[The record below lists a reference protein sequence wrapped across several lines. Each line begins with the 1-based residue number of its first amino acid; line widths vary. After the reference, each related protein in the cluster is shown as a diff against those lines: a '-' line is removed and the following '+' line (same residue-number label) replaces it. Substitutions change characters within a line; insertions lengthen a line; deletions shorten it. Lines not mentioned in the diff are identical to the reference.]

1 VICCPV
7 LITDQRFT
15 QIQVVRANRGTRH
28 GTHTTTYSSTRSWAN
43 ARNGSDNGTRTGADR
58 AAGECTRP
66 RTIAASSQ
74 RKRGQKQQGE
84 STWTYLYH
92 DKPLLLNILY
102 MAHGGG
108 RSTSQV

>member
-1 VICCPV
+1 MICCPV

-58 AAGECTRP
+58 A
-66 RTIAASSQ
+66 IAASSQ